1 MLKIYGLDFSPWVNR
16 VRFTANHIGLE
27 FDYINVDLLNNE
39 GQSEEYKKIHPAG
52 KVPAI
57 NDDGFVLFESGAIC
71 RYLSTKSASPLYPTD
86 LKAKAV
92 VDQWTDYSVIHIAM
106 AMQKV
111 LFNQVIYKFMDKPQD
126 KRSLEEGQEFLQRF
140 LPIVDTQLSTMK
152 YLAGKQ
158 LSLADMILLAWLDP
172 AEISKLNLSPYQH
185 ICDWRKNLKQQA
197 FYTSCYQNY
206 EDLFQESA

>member
-39 GQSEEYKKIHPAG
+39 GQSEEYKQIHPAG

-57 NDDGFVLFESGAIC
+57 NDNGFVLFESGAIC

-111 LFNQVIYKFMDKPQD
+111 LFNQVIYKFMDKQQD
-126 KRSLEEGQEFLQRF
+126 KRSLEEGKEFLQRF

-152 YLAGKQ
+152 YLAGNE

-172 AEISKLNLSPYQH
+172 AEISKLDLSPYQH